1 MTSQEKAQDSL
12 KFLKLRGDRLV
23 QNKDKINERW
33 LAKAEYGFT
42 SDCLT
47 TWRKRLLENEEDL
60 AKVSQRIQMIHELFP
75 ELK

>member
-1 MTSQEKAQDSL
+1 MTSEEKAQESL

-23 QNKDKINERW
+23 QTKDKINDRW
-33 LAKAEYGFT
+33 LAKGEYGFT

-47 TWRKRLLENEEDL
+47 AWRKSLLENEEDL